1 MDTKALR
8 QKILDL
14 AIRGKLVPQDPND
27 EPASVLLERIRAEK
41 QQMVKDGK
49 LKAKDIKNDTVIFV
63 GEDNLHY
70 EKFPDGSVKCIEEEI
85 PFALPQGWEWCR
97 LGVIFMH
104 NTGKAL
110 NTSNTAGRKMT
121 YITTSNLYWDRFELD
136 SLKEMY
142 FSESEIEKCSVRKGD
157 LLVCEGGDIGR
168 AAVWKNEDTIRIQN
182 HIHKL
187 RPYVDI
193 AIYYFYYLFYYYKN
207 QNLID
212 GKGIGIQGL
221 SSSMLHAVLVPL
233 PSYKEQF
240 RIVEQ
245 VKRYFELLE
254 YIDNEKLDL
263 FNAIQLAKFKI
274 LDLAIRG
281 KLVPQDPNDEPA
293 SVLLECIRAEKEDLI
308 KQGKIKRDKKESVIF
323 RGEDNSYY
331 EKIGQ
336 ETRCIDDELPFEIPS
351 NWSFVRLKEYWTLIS
366 GRDLSPSEY
375 NSNRDGVP
383 YITGASN
390 FSIGNVEI
398 VRWTPVPQVITKYGD
413 LLFTCKGTVGE
424 MAMNS
429 FGTAHIARQV
439 MAIRN
444 TCSFNMKYLQL
455 CLNYYI
461 DNIRTSAKGL
471 IPGISREDILNL
483 IIPFPPLA
491 EQQGIVNITTSVYS
505 ILNDIEKS
513 LS

>member
-1 MDTKALR
+1 M
-8 QKILDL
+8 
-14 AIRGKLVPQDPND
+14 
-27 EPASVLLERIRAEK
+27 
-41 QQMVKDGK
+41 
-49 LKAKDIKNDTVIFV
+49 
-63 GEDNLHY
+63 
-70 EKFPDGSVKCIEEEI
+70 
-85 PFALPQGWEWCR
+85 
-97 LGVIFMH
+97 GVIFMH

-331 EKIGQ
+331 DI
-336 ETRCIDDELPFEIPS
+336 EIPHTWMWAKL
-351 NWSFVRLKEYWTLIS
+351 NFIS
-366 GRDLSPSEY
+366 YRISDGSHNPPTDKGVGIPLLSAANIVDY
-375 NSNRDGVP
+375 DINIKAANRW
-383 YITGASN
+383 ITETEWLEETTRTQLETNDILLTIVG
-390 FSIGNVEI
+390 SIGRTAVVNTDNKFAFQRSVAIIKPCI
-398 VRWTPVPQVITKYGD
+398 VYSKY
-413 LLFTCKGTVGE
+413 LMYILTAPPISQYLIANSKGTAQKG
-424 MAMNS
+424 
-429 FGTAHIARQV
+429 I
-439 MAIRN
+439 
-444 TCSFNMKYLQL
+444 YLKQL
-455 CLNYYI
+455 SDI
-461 DNIRTSAKGL
+461 F
-471 IPGISREDILNL
+471 IP
-483 IIPFPPLA
+483 IPPVA
-491 EQQGIVNITTSVYS
+491 EQSRIVSTIETAFAQLDGIANAIV
-505 ILNDIEKS
+505 
-513 LS
+513 